1 MVMVP
6 SSLAEPELASL
17 LPQLVR
23 AKVLN
28 VIAVAATRVFFTTV
42 FPPHRWGGAARVT
55 GVTSD
60 ECER

>member
-1 MVMVP
+1 MVIVP
-6 SSLAEPELASL
+6 SSLAESELASL

-42 FPPHRWGGAARVT
+42 FPPHQRGCAAHVT
-55 GVTSD
+55 GVTFP